1 MARIGYC
8 RVSTDSQ
15 THDLQVDALRSA
27 GCERVFSD
35 TASGSRTDRPGLASA
50 LEYVRAG
57 DVLCVWRLDRLAR
70 SLKHLL
76 EVVEVLESRGVG
88 LCSLTES
95 IDTSSP
101 GGRLILQVFGA
112 ISQFERDL
120 IRDRVQS
127 GLAAARRRGR
137 MGGRPRAVD
146 ASRARTIRALRANG
160 ATIAEIVESS
170 GVSRATVVRF
180 LREESLSQLPQEEA

>member
-8 RVSTDSQ
+8 RVSTDTQ

-35 TASGSRTDRPGLASA
+35 IASGSRTDRPGLASA
-50 LEYVRAG
+50 LEFVRAG

-76 EVVEVLESRGVG
+76 EVVEILESRGVG

-120 IRDRVQS
+120 TRDRVQS
-127 GLAAARRRGR
+127 GLTAARRRGR
-137 MGGRPRAVD
+137 VGGRPRAVD

-170 GVSRATVVRF
+170 GVSRSTVVRF
-180 LREESLSQLPQEEA
+180 LRAESLSRLPQEEA

>member
-50 LEYVRAG
+50 LEFVRAG

-137 MGGRPRAVD
+137 VGGRPRAVD

-170 GVSRATVVRF
+170 GVSRASVVRF
-180 LREESLSQLPQEEA
+180 LRAESLSRLPQEEA

>member
-35 TASGSRTDRPGLASA
+35 AASGSRTDRPGLASA
-50 LEYVRAG
+50 LEFVRAG

-76 EVVEVLESRGVG
+76 EVVEILESRGVG

-137 MGGRPRAVD
+137 VGGRPRAVD

-170 GVSRATVVRF
+170 GVSRASVVRF
-180 LREESLSQLPQEEA
+180 LRQESSSQLPQEEA

>member
-35 TASGSRTDRPGLASA
+35 IASGSRTDRPGLASA
-50 LEYVRAG
+50 LEFVRAG

-76 EVVEVLESRGVG
+76 EVVEILESRGVG

-137 MGGRPRAVD
+137 VGGRPRAVD